1 MFKHV
6 TSRLL
11 GKASRRFGPAYKSV
25 ILVNFCAAM
34 SLTLSAYSEDAVEM
48 IEIRTPIAWQVIQ
61 REGYKPSH
69 AHYNTEDRS
78 AFGSANIQLGGT
90 CSLMKPAKWQY
101 RLATHAGVPRQESW
115 QDISVKQQA
124 NEWSGAVHVPA
135 GGWYKLEIR
144 AQQNEAT
151 IGQGVVSPIGV
162 GEVFVVA
169 GQSYAAGANDE
180 LISVDD
186 VEKRVVAYDAH
197 TGKWQIAN
205 DPQPNVGDG
214 GTIWPPL
221 GDLLVPLLDVPV
233 GFVNVSFG
241 GTASRQWL
249 PGEPLYANMVD
260 VGRSIGR
267 FRAVLWQQGESDVIE
282 KVNAVTYVRNLSKIR
297 RGLEKE
303 WEFAPPWL
311 VAKSTYHP
319 MVYNDPIHE
328 GTIRGAYDELYKK
341 HGFLPGPDTDV
352 LGGIHRGGPGSR
364 QHFSSIGQRRAALVW
379 FASIWSLLS
388 DEDDS

>member
-1 MFKHV
+1 
-6 TSRLL
+6 
-11 GKASRRFGPAYKSV
+11 
-25 ILVNFCAAM
+25 
-34 SLTLSAYSEDAVEM
+34 
-48 IEIRTPIAWQVIQ
+48 
-61 REGYKPSH
+61 
-69 AHYNTEDRS
+69 
-78 AFGSANIQLGGT
+78 
-90 CSLMKPAKWQY
+90 
-101 RLATHAGVPRQESW
+101 
-115 QDISVKQQA
+115 
-124 NEWSGAVHVPA
+124 
-135 GGWYKLEIR
+135 
-144 AQQNEAT
+144 
-151 IGQGVVSPIGV
+151 
-162 GEVFVVA
+162 
-169 GQSYAAGANDE
+169 
-180 LISVDD
+180 
-186 VEKRVVAYDAH
+186 
-197 TGKWQIAN
+197 
-205 DPQPNVGDG
+205 
-214 GTIWPPL
+214 
-221 GDLLVPLLDVPV
+221 
-233 GFVNVSFG
+233 
-241 GTASRQWL
+241 
-249 PGEPLYANMVD
+249 MVD

-388 DEDDS
+388 DEDDSESVTHGEAKSEN